1 MIDPLWVIS
10 RWAAVAV
17 RLLSVTVHLVL
28 PVPPHPTCC
37 AVGVAG
43 ADTDAVMLV
52 IVPRPLWSLLP
63 RLNGPD
69 DPGCAATGFW
79 PGDALPPWFVHV
91 YVADPVTVRLANAG
105 VLPSPLKLPS
115 VRV

>member
-28 PVPPHPTCC
+28 PVPPHPPCC
-37 AVGVAG
+37 AVGLAG
-43 ADTDAVMLV
+43 AVTDAVILV
-52 IVPRPLWSLLP
+52 MVPRPLWSLLP

-69 DPGCAATGFW
+69 DPGFAGTGFW
-79 PGDALPPWFVHV
+79 PGAAFPPWFVHV
-91 YVADPVTVRLANAG
+91 YVACPVAVRLAIAG
-105 VLPSPLKLPS
+105 TFPSPLK
-115 VRV
+115 